1 MMEGSCQDCVRNFR
15 DIAGW
20 WYEIMLYVLG
30 MENEVYEQKEVRKQ
44 PYGEQVSQK
53 CGQA

>member
-1 MMEGSCQDCVRNFR
+1 MMEGSCQDCVRNLETLLGGGMRSCF
-15 DIAGW
+15 IK
-20 WYEIMLYVLG
+20 G

-44 PYGEQVSQK
+44 PDGEQVSQK